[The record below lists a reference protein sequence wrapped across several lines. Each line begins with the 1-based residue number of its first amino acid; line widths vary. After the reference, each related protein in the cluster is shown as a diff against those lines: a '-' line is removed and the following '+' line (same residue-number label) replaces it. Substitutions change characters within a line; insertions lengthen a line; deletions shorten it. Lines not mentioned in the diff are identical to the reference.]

1 MASDAPLPSP
11 GPSALPAMPRTVY
24 NDLLCNLCW
33 EVLDAPFFITSCN
46 HAFCRHHHLL
56 IGQTSKCPGPGCG
69 SQLVLESDVRMARL
83 RVGADE
89 TNALVGLQPDVV
101 RELANNA
108 FEFWNVQE
116 CARTDFRAHIW
127 SEAKMAVD
135 EQEQRF
141 ARAHEL
147 LTQELLAAGQD
158 LLAAR
163 QRVQQ
168 ATERV
173 DELKQE
179 LFYTPSA
186 RLGSEL

>member
-1 MASDAPLPSP
+1 MFL
-11 GPSALPAMPRTVY
+11 
-24 NDLLCNLCW
+24 
-33 EVLDAPFFITSCN
+33 
-46 HAFCRHHHLL
+46 
-56 IGQTSKCPGPGCG
+56 K
-69 SQLVLESDVRMARL
+69 
-83 RVGADE
+83 
-89 TNALVGLQPDVV
+89 
-101 RELANNA
+101 
-108 FEFWNVQE
+108 
-116 CARTDFRAHIW
+116 
-127 SEAKMAVD
+127 EAMAVD

-168 ATERV
+168 ATERI

-179 LFYTPSA
+179 LFYTPST